1 MAKKAPDDN
10 ALRQAQGADFDPTR
24 NTAPYVPQSEAKP
37 GKRKQRSD
45 KRGSAQSKQLIE
57 LADKH
62 GAEYFTTADDGVA
75 CVYVNTGPRWT
86 TLRASSPEFALLL
99 RAWYYEATQG
109 SPTQQAL
116 TEAQHTIAARA
127 SFQARDKRPVFLRTG
142 KRDDAIYI
150 DLGTPDGR
158 TVEVTA
164 QGWRILPR
172 SPVMFWRPRPMQ
184 ALPVPTRGGSL
195 SELFAFLNIPEDGRP
210 LLLGWLVGALRP
222 DGPYQLLGVH
232 GEQGSG
238 KSTACK
244 MLRKLIDPHAID
256 TRSAPRDERSLMIAT
271 RHTWLLALDNLSSLP
286 NWLSDLLCSLATGAG
301 SSARLLYTDDGEAVF
316 RAMRPVLLNGIEEVT
331 KRADLL
337 DRALLVN
344 LRAIPAEQRRTES
357 ELWECFDRAWPALF
371 GALLDALACA
381 LHRLSSVILP
391 RKPRMADF
399 ATWATAAEP
408 ALGLPDGAFVEA
420 VFQHIAAMADL
431 PLEASPI
438 VAPLRELVEQQ
449 PATLDG
455 ERPRWTGTATALLS
469 ELARIAGDN
478 GRRHPDWPRN
488 GQALSGQLK
497 RLAPNLRQKG
507 IHAELGGRAADAKR
521 TRTLTVWSQP

>member
-10 ALRQAQGADFDPTR
+10 ERKKDEGAAFDPTAG
-24 NTAPYVPQSEAKP
+24 TAPYIPQGEAQP

-62 GAEYFTTADDGVA
+62 AAEYFTTADDGVA
-75 CVYVNTGPRWT
+75 CVYVKAGPRWA
-86 TLRASSPEFALLL
+86 TLRASSRDFASLL
-99 RAWYYEATQG
+99 RAWYYEATES

-116 TEAQHTIAARA
+116 IEAQSTIASRA
-127 SFQARDKRPVFLRTG
+127 SFGGKDTRPVFLRTG
-142 KRDDAIYI
+142 KGDGAIYI

-164 QGWRILPR
+164 QGWRILSR

-184 ALPVPTRGGSL
+184 ALPEPTRGGAL
-195 SELFAFLNIPEDGRP
+195 SDLFAFLNIPEEGRP

-222 DGPYQLLGVH
+222 DGPYTLLGVH

-256 TRSAPRDERSLMIAT
+256 SRSAPRDERSLMIAT
-271 RHTWLLALDNLSSLP
+271 RHTWLLALDNLSSIAG
-286 NWLSDLLCSLATGAG
+286 WLSDLLCCLANGAA
-301 SSARLLYTDDGEAVF
+301 SSARELYTDDSETVF
-316 RAMRPVLLNGIEEVT
+316 RAARPVLLNGIEEVT

-344 LRAIPAEQRRTES
+344 LHAIPAEQRRTES
-357 ELWECFDRAWPALF
+357 ELWERFDRAWPALF

-381 LHRLSSVILP
+381 LRRLPSVILP
-391 RKPRMADF
+391 RLPRMADF

-408 ALGLPDGAFVEA
+408 ALGLSDGALVDA
-420 VFQHIAAMADL
+420 MFQHIAAMADL

-438 VAPLRELVEQQ
+438 VAPLRELVAKQ

-469 ELARIAGDN
+469 ELGRIAGDE

-507 IHAELGGRAADAKR
+507 IHTELGGRAADIKR

>member
-1 MAKKAPDDN
+1 MSKKTLDDN
-10 ALRQAQGADFDPTR
+10 DLKQAQGADFDPTR
-24 NTAPYVPQSEAKP
+24 HTAPFVPQREAKP
-37 GKRKQRSD
+37 TKRKPRSD

-62 GAEYFTTADDGVA
+62 GAQYFTTADDGVP
-75 CVYVNTGPRWT
+75 CVHVNTGSRWT
-86 TLRASSPEFALLL
+86 TLRATSRDFTTLL
-99 RAWYYEATQG
+99 RGWYYDATEG

-116 TEAQHTIAARA
+116 ADAQQTIAARA
-127 SFQARDKRPVFLRTG
+127 SFGARDTRPVFLRTG
-142 KRDDAIYI
+142 KRDGAIYI

-164 QGWRILPR
+164 QGWHILPR

-184 ALPVPTRGGSL
+184 ALPEPTRGGAL
-195 SELFAFLNIPEDGRP
+195 SDLFGFLNIPEEGRP
-210 LLLGWLVGALRP
+210 LMLGWLVGALRP
-222 DGPYQLLGVH
+222 DGPYPLLGVH

-256 TRSAPRDERSLMIAT
+256 ARSAPRDDRGLMIST

-286 NWLSDLLCSLATGAG
+286 NWLSDLLCGLATGAA
-301 SSARLLYTDDGEAVF
+301 SSARELYSDDGEVFF
-316 RAMRPVLLNGIEEVT
+316 RAARPVLLNGIEEVT

-344 LRAIPAEQRRTES
+344 LHAIPAEQRRTES
-357 ELWECFDRAWPALF
+357 ELWERFDRACPALF
-371 GALLDALACA
+371 GALLDALSCA
-381 LHRLSSVILP
+381 LRRLPSVTLP

-408 ALGLPDGAFVEA
+408 ALGLSDGALLDAMFL
-420 VFQHIAAMADL
+420 HIAAMADL

-438 VAPLRELVEQQ
+438 VAPLRELIAKQL
-449 PATLDG
+449 ATLDG
-455 ERPRWTGTATALLS
+455 ERPRWTGTASDLLS
-469 ELARIAGDN
+469 ELGRIAGDD

-497 RLAPNLRQKG
+497 RLAPSLRQKG
-507 IHAELGGRAADAKR
+507 IHVELGGRATDAKR
-521 TRTLTVWSQP
+521 TRTLSVWSQP